1 MSKKNQHIVPRGEGW
16 AVQGAGNSR
25 ATRLTD
31 TQQEAIRAGR
41 TIAQNQGAELIIH
54 SENGRINRRDSYGN
68 DPYPPKG

>member
-1 MSKKNQHIVPRGEGW
+1 MAKTNQHVVPRGDGW

-31 TQQEAIRAGR
+31 TQREAIQVARQ
-41 TIAQNQGAELIIH
+41 IAQNQQSELIVH
-54 SENGRINRRDSYGN
+54 GGDGKINWRDSYGN

>member
-31 TQQEAIRAGR
+31 TQHEAIRVGR
-41 TIAQNQGAELIIH
+41 EIAQNQGSELIIH
-54 SENGRINRRDSYGN
+54 GENGRINRRDSYGN